1 MSPPEAASIRNLIP
15 HQNDLFNLLCKTTDQ
30 GSGISEDFVP
40 AHTSLIA
47 ELEDA
52 VHGGSSH
59 KRAAVLARITD
70 LFVEGTRRFDDEQIS
85 AFDDVLGFLIDK
97 IETQALA
104 ELSQRLAKLDR
115 APPRVIRRLAA
126 HEEIAVAGPVLRHA
140 RQLDDDSLMDV
151 AKASS
156 QDHLLAIS
164 VRSRLNEP
172 VTDVLVGRGNSA
184 VVHSIAQNT
193 GARFSENG
201 MTALVRHAETDEHLA
216 SKIMERRDVPP
227 QLFCRLLLQA
237 TEVVKERLLARARP
251 ETRQLIHQV
260 LAKISGDIAA
270 GMPAPPDYGTALRNL
285 LMRHPGGKFGEPEV
299 RELALARRE
308 EEMVAALSLLASI
321 PVDVIERVLH
331 SGDIGPLVIL
341 CKACD
346 FGWVTLRAILQVRTA
361 DDVTPQKLYAAHRD
375 FDRLSCAS
383 AQQVLQAWQ
392 AREAN
397 TARSGSA

>member
-15 HQNDLFNLLCKTTDQ
+15 HQNDLFNLLCKTTGQ

-97 IETQALA
+97 IETKALA

-172 VTDVLVGRGNSA
+172 VTDVLVDRGNSA

-285 LMRHPGGKFGEPEV
+285 LRRHRSARHPVQGLRLRLGDVARHPAGAHRRRRDAAEALRRAPGFRPPVV
-299 RELALARRE
+299 RVSAAGAAG
-308 EEMVAALSLLASI
+308 VAGTRSQH
-321 PVDVIERVLH
+321 R
-331 SGDIGPLVIL
+331 
-341 CKACD
+341 
-346 FGWVTLRAILQVRTA
+346 QVRQRLT
-361 DDVTPQKLYAAHRD
+361 TPTWRRCNSRRAMDCRVSLPR
-375 FDRLSCAS
+375 R
-383 AQQVLQAWQ
+383 
-392 AREAN
+392 
-397 TARSGSA
+397 